1 MTKEKARELA
11 RALVDQM
18 TVEEKASQLLY
29 NSPAIE
35 RLGIHDYNWWNE
47 ASHGVARSGMATV
60 FPHAIGLASTFN
72 PDLIG
77 EVGEAV
83 STEARAKYNNSVE
96 YNDFDIYKGLT
107 YWTPNINI
115 FRDPRWGRGQETF
128 GEDPFLTASLA
139 VPYIKGLQGDGE
151 FLKSAACA
159 KHFAVHSGPEAGRHS
174 FNSVTNAHDLWETY
188 LPAFEWCVKEGGV
201 AGVMGAYNRTNGQPC
216 CGHSELIGDILLGQW
231 NFDGYFV
238 SDCGAI
244 YDICKFHHYTD
255 TMEEA
260 AALAL
265 KAGCNL
271 NCGDAYTHLMEAY
284 EQDLITEDDLTEA
297 AVKVYT
303 IRYLLGE
310 FEEVRPYSDIP
321 FDKLDCEEH
330 RDLNLRA
337 AEECMVLLKNDGF
350 LPLDADKSH
359 KIAVI
364 GPNAM
369 SQVALEGN
377 YNGMAS
383 EYITVADGMRRV
395 FANSSVRAAKGAN
408 IFVDN
413 RNDCSGFTNMIS
425 EGIAYAKNADITVL
439 VLGLDCHIEGEEIR
453 VKNDYFEGGDRK
465 RLQLPKTQMDLAEA
479 VCEVCDNVIVIVL
492 AGSAVDLG
500 EKLTNH
506 AHAVIHGWYPGAVG
520 GLAAARLIAG
530 KYSPSAKLPLTFYHS
545 CDDLPAYENYD
556 MAGRTYRYFTG
567 DVLYPFGYG
576 LSYTTFAYDNVKIT
590 GETEEAYEIGMT
602 VSNTGAR
609 DGIEK
614 VQIYASYTDSRTP
627 TPLYQLCGVKAVD
640 VKSGETADVTVKVNK
655 YWLKAVLADGTRTE
669 PDGKL
674 ELYVGG
680 HQPDKKSAELCGSD
694 CVKIVMR

>member
-72 PDLIG
+72 PDLLG

-271 NCGDAYTHLMEAY
+271 N
-284 EQDLITEDDLTEA
+284 
-297 AVKVYT
+297 
-303 IRYLLGE
+303 
-310 FEEVRPYSDIP
+310 
-321 FDKLDCEEH
+321 
-330 RDLNLRA
+330 
-337 AEECMVLLKNDGF
+337 
-350 LPLDADKSH
+350 
-359 KIAVI
+359 
-364 GPNAM
+364 
-369 SQVALEGN
+369 
-377 YNGMAS
+377 
-383 EYITVADGMRRV
+383 
-395 FANSSVRAAKGAN
+395 
-408 IFVDN
+408 
-413 RNDCSGFTNMIS
+413 
-425 EGIAYAKNADITVL
+425 
-439 VLGLDCHIEGEEIR
+439 
-453 VKNDYFEGGDRK
+453 
-465 RLQLPKTQMDLAEA
+465 
-479 VCEVCDNVIVIVL
+479 
-492 AGSAVDLG
+492 
-500 EKLTNH
+500 
-506 AHAVIHGWYPGAVG
+506 
-520 GLAAARLIAG
+520 
-530 KYSPSAKLPLTFYHS
+530 
-545 CDDLPAYENYD
+545 
-556 MAGRTYRYFTG
+556 
-567 DVLYPFGYG
+567 
-576 LSYTTFAYDNVKIT
+576 
-590 GETEEAYEIGMT
+590 
-602 VSNTGAR
+602 
-609 DGIEK
+609 
-614 VQIYASYTDSRTP
+614 
-627 TPLYQLCGVKAVD
+627 
-640 VKSGETADVTVKVNK
+640 
-655 YWLKAVLADGTRTE
+655 
-669 PDGKL
+669 
-674 ELYVGG
+674 
-680 HQPDKKSAELCGSD
+680 
-694 CVKIVMR
+694 

>member
-1 MTKEKARELA
+1 MTKEKAKELA

-60 FPHAIGLASTFN
+60 FPHAIGLASTFD
-72 PDLIG
+72 PALIG
-77 EVGEAV
+77 EIGEAV
-83 STEARAKYNNSVE
+83 STEARAKYNNSVD
-96 YNDFDIYKGLT
+96 YDDRDIYKGLT

-128 GEDPFLTASLA
+128 GEDPFLTASMA

-174 FNSVTNAHDLWETY
+174 FNSVVNDHDLWETY
-188 LPAFEWCVKEGGV
+188 LPAFEWSVKAGV
-201 AGVMGAYNRTNGQPC
+201 AGVMGAYNRTNGEPC
-216 CGHSELIGDILLGQW
+216 CGHSILIKDILLDQW
-231 NFDGYFV
+231 KFDGYFV

-271 NCGDAYTHLMEAY
+271 NCGDAYVHLMEAY
-284 EQDLITEDDLTEA
+284 EQDLITEDDITEA

-310 FEEVRPYSDIP
+310 FEENRPYSDIP

-337 AEECMVLLKNDGF
+337 ARECMVLLKNDGF
-350 LPLDADKSH
+350 LPLDPAASH

-383 EYITVADGMRRV
+383 EYITIADGVRRT
-395 FANSSVRAAKGAN
+395 FAASSVRVAKGAN
-408 IFVDN
+408 IWVDN
-413 RNDCSGFTNMIS
+413 RNDCTGFTNMIS

-439 VLGLDCHIEGEEIR
+439 CLGLDCHIEGEEIR
-453 VKNDYFEGGDRK
+453 VKNDYFEGGDKK

-479 VCEVCDNVIVIVL
+479 VCDVCDNVIVVVL

-520 GLAAARLIAG
+520 GLAAAQLIAG
-530 KYSPSAKLPLTFYHS
+530 TYSPNGRLPLTFYKS

-556 MAGRTYRYFTG
+556 MTGRTYRYFTG

-576 LSYTTFAYDNVKIT
+576 LSYTTFAYDNVKIAA
-590 GETEEAYEIGMT
+590 EMDEEYEIFFT
-602 VSNTGAR
+602 LANTGSR
-609 DGIEK
+609 DGVEK

-627 TPLYQLCGVKAVD
+627 TPVYQLCGVKAVD
-640 VKSGETADVTVKVNK
+640 VKAGGTADVSVNVNK
-655 YWLKAVLADGTRTE
+655 YWLKAVLADGTRVD

-680 HQPDKKSAELCGSD
+680 HQPDRKSAELCGSE
-694 CVKIVMR
+694 CVKLVIR

>member
-11 RALVDQM
+11 RALVGQM

-310 FEEVRPYSDIP
+310 FEENRPYSDIP
-321 FDKLDCEEH
+321 FDKLDCDEH

-350 LPLDADKSH
+350 LPLDAEKAH

-383 EYITVADGMRRV
+383 EYITVADGVRRV
-395 FANSSVRAAKGAN
+395 FSNSSVRAAKGAN

-439 VLGLDCHIEGEEIR
+439 VLGLDCHIEGEEIH

-479 VCEVCDNVIVIVL
+479 VCEVCDNVIVVVL

-556 MAGRTYRYFTG
+556 MTGRTYRYFTG

-576 LSYTTFAYDNVKIT
+576 LSYTTFAYDNVTIAA
-590 GETEEAYEIGMT
+590 ETDDAYEISMT
-602 VSNTGAR
+602 VANTGDR

-640 VKSGETADVTVKVNK
+640 VKAGEAADVTVKVNK
-655 YWLKAVLADGTRTE
+655 YWLKAVLEDGTRTE

-680 HQPDKKSAELCGSD
+680 HQPDKKSAQLCGTD
-694 CVKIVMR
+694 CVKLVIR

>member
-1 MTKEKARELA
+1 MTKETAKRLA

-60 FPHAIGLASTFN
+60 FPHAIGLASTFD
-72 PDLIG
+72 PALIG
-77 EVGEAV
+77 EIGEAV

-96 YNDFDIYKGLT
+96 HDDRDIYKGLT

-128 GEDPFLTASLA
+128 GEDPFLTASMA

-174 FNSVTNAHDLWETY
+174 FNSVVNDHDLWETY

-216 CGHSELIGDILLGQW
+216 CAHETLIQKILLDQW
-231 NFDGYFV
+231 KFDGYFV

-260 AALAL
+260 AAIAI

-271 NCGDAYTHLMEAY
+271 NCGDAYTHLMDAY

-310 FEEVRPYSDIP
+310 FEETRPYSDIP

-330 RDLNLRA
+330 RELNLRA
-337 AEECMVLLKNDGF
+337 ARECMVLLKNDGF
-350 LPLDADKSH
+350 LPLDPEKAH

-383 EYITVADGMRRV
+383 EYITVADGMRRT
-395 FANSSVRAAKGAN
+395 FTKSSVRVAKGSN
-408 IFVDN
+408 IWVDN
-413 RNDCSGFTNMIS
+413 RNDCTGFTNMIS
-425 EGIAYAKNADITVL
+425 EGIAYAKNADTTVL
-439 VLGLDCHIEGEEIR
+439 VLGLDCHIEGEEIQ
-453 VKNDYFEGGDRK
+453 VKNDYFEGGDKK

-479 VCEVCDNVIVIVL
+479 VCGVCENVIVVVL
-492 AGSAVDLG
+492 AGSAVDLS

-506 AHAVIHGWYPGAVG
+506 ARAIIHGWYPGAVG
-520 GLAAARLIAG
+520 GMAAAELIAG
-530 KYSPSAKLPLTFYHS
+530 KYSPNGKLPLTFYKS
-545 CDDLPAYENYD
+545 CDDLPAYEDYN
-556 MAGRTYRYFTG
+556 MTGRTYRYFTG

-576 LSYTTFAYDNVKIT
+576 LSYTAFDYHDVKIA
-590 GETEEAYEIGMT
+590 GETDEEYEIT
-602 VSNTGAR
+602 LTLANTGAY

-614 VQIYASYTDSRTP
+614 VQIYAAYTDSRTP
-627 TPLYQLCGVKAVD
+627 TPNYQLCGVKAVD
-640 VKSGETADVTVKVNK
+640 VKAGETADVAVNVNK
-655 YWLKAVLADGTRTE
+655 YWLKAVLTDGTRVD

-680 HQPDKKSAELCGSD
+680 HQPDKKSAELCGSE
-694 CVKIVMR
+694 CVKIVIR

>member
-1 MTKEKARELA
+1 MTKETARQRA

-60 FPHAIGLASTFN
+60 FPHAIALASTFN

-77 EVGEAV
+77 DIGEAV

-96 YNDFDIYKGLT
+96 HNDRDIYKGLT

-128 GEDPFLTASLA
+128 GEDPFLTASMA
-139 VPYIKGLQGDGE
+139 VPYIKGLQGDGD

-174 FNSVTNAHDLWETY
+174 FNSVANKHDLWETY
-188 LPAFEWCVKEGGV
+188 LPAFEKCVEAGV

-216 CGHSELIGDILLGQW
+216 CANDYLMGDVLFDRW
-231 NFDGYFV
+231 KFDGYFV

-255 TMEEA
+255 TMTEA
-260 AALAL
+260 AALAI

-284 EQDLITEDDLTEA
+284 EEDLITEDDLTEA

-310 FEEVRPYSDIP
+310 FEENRPYSDIP

-337 AEECMVLLKNDGF
+337 ARECMVLLKNDGF
-350 LPLDADKSH
+350 LPLDADTSK
-359 KIAVI
+359 KIAVL
-364 GPNAM
+364 GSNAM

-383 EYITVADGMRRV
+383 EYITVADGVRRT
-395 FANSSVRAAKGAN
+395 FTKASVRAAKGAN
-408 IFVDN
+408 IWLDT
-413 RNDCSGFTNMIS
+413 RNDCTGFTNMIS

-453 VKNDYFEGGDRK
+453 VKNDWFEGGDKK
-465 RLQLPKTQMDLAEA
+465 RLDLPKTQMDLAEA
-479 VCEVCDNVIVIVL
+479 VCDVCDNVIVVVL

-500 EKLTNH
+500 DKLTSK
-506 AHAVIHGWYPGAVG
+506 ARAIIHGWYPGAVG
-520 GLAAARLIAG
+520 GQAVAELIAG
-530 KYSPSAKLPLTFYHS
+530 KYSPCGKLPLTFYHS

-556 MAGRTYRYFTG
+556 MTGRTYRYFKG
-567 DVLYPFGYG
+567 DVLYPFGFG
-576 LSYTTFAYDNVKIT
+576 LSYTSFAYNNVRVTEETDEKIT
-590 GETEEAYEIGMT
+590 VAFNLA
-602 VSNTGAR
+602 NTGAV
-609 DGIEK
+609 DGCEK
-614 VQIYASYTDSRTP
+614 VQIYASYTDSRTTTP
-627 TPLYQLCGVKAVD
+627 TYQLCGVKAVD
-640 VKSGETADVTVKVNK
+640 VKAGETTEITLDVDK
-655 YWLKAVLADGTRTE
+655 YWLMAVLDDGTRVA

-680 HQPDKKSAELCGSD
+680 HQPDKKSAQLCGYD
-694 CVKIVMR
+694 CVKLTIR

>member
-11 RALVDQM
+11 RALVNQM

-60 FPHAIGLASTFN
+60 FPHAIGLASTFD
-72 PDLIG
+72 PALIG
-77 EVGEAV
+77 EIGEAV

-96 YNDFDIYKGLT
+96 YDDRDIYKGLT

-128 GEDPFLTASLA
+128 GEDPFLTASMA

-174 FNSVTNAHDLWETY
+174 FNSVVNDHDLWETY
-188 LPAFEWCVKEGGV
+188 LPAFEWCVKEGKV

-216 CGHSELIGDILLGQW
+216 CAHETLIQKILLDQW
-231 NFDGYFV
+231 KFDGYFV

-260 AALAL
+260 AAIAI

-310 FEEVRPYSDIP
+310 FEENRPYSDVP

-330 RDLNLRA
+330 RELNLRA
-337 AEECMVLLKNDGF
+337 AKECMVLLKNDGY
-350 LPLDADKSH
+350 LPLDPEAFH

-383 EYITVADGMRRV
+383 EYITIADGVRRT
-395 FANSSVRAAKGAN
+395 FTNSSVRAAKGSN
-408 IFVDN
+408 IWVDN
-413 RNDCSGFTNMIS
+413 RNDCTGFTNMIS

-439 VLGLDCHIEGEEIR
+439 CLGLDCHIEGEEIR
-453 VKNDYFEGGDRK
+453 VKNDYFEGGDKK

-479 VCEVCDNVIVIVL
+479 VCDVCENVIVVVL

-520 GLAAARLIAG
+520 GLAAAQLIAG
-530 KYSPSAKLPLTFYHS
+530 KYSPSGKLPLTFYKS
-545 CDDLPAYENYD
+545 CGDLPAYEDYN
-556 MAGRTYRYFTG
+556 MTGRTYRYFTG

-576 LSYTTFAYDNVKIT
+576 LSYTTFAYKNVKIS
-590 GETEEAYEIGMT
+590 GETDEEYE
-602 VSNTGAR
+602 VSFTLANTGSR
-609 DGIEK
+609 GGIEK

-627 TPLYQLCGVKAVD
+627 TPVCQLCGVKAVD
-640 VKSGETADVTVKVNK
+640 VKAGGTAKVTVNVNK
-655 YWLKAVLADGTRTE
+655 YWLKAVLADGTRVE

-680 HQPDKKSAELCGSD
+680 HQPDKKSAELCGNE
-694 CVKIVMR
+694 CVKLVIR